1 MPLGG
6 LAPRFQ
12 FKKAMKRQSFHSH
25 FINLV
30 YQCISS
36 TNLAVIINGEPTAI
50 FHPQRGVRQGCPL
63 SPYLFVLAI
72 NELSICLQT
81 NMDLNNIQGV
91 TALKFI
97 LSFC

>member
-1 MPLGG
+1 
-6 LAPRFQ
+6 
-12 FKKAMKRQSFHSH
+12 MKRQSFHSH